1 MPQGSRC
8 TLIVEDLPESRTA
21 LARLLSQV
29 LPDLP
34 VCEAS
39 TRAQAESLIRSR
51 TIELALIDFGLPDG
65 SGLDVLR
72 FLHANQPE
80 ARAVVVTMFDD
91 DAHLFPALQAGAFG
105 YVLKDRPEVELV
117 AQLRRIQ
124 EGEPP
129 LSSSIARRML
139 QHFMALK
146 GQSASQTDSQGN
158 TVKWGRRLT
167 DLGSSPPTDPQDL
180 ARYLNPQVNNRPGM
194 VEEPEI
200 VLTERETEVLQ
211 RVGKGYTLPEIAQ
224 QLGLSRHTVA
234 DYVKQIYRKLDISS
248 RAEAALE
255 AARRGLVR

>member
-39 TRAQAESLIRSR
+39 TRAQAETLIRSR
-51 TIELALIDFGLPDG
+51 SIELALIDFGLPDG

-72 FLHANQPE
+72 FLHINQPE
-80 ARAVVVTMFDD
+80 ARGVVVTMFDD
-91 DAHLFPALQAGAFG
+91 DSHLFPALQAGAFG

-129 LSSSIARRML
+129 LSSTIARRML
-139 QHFMALK
+139 QHFTAIK
-146 GQSASQTDSQGN
+146 QAASQTDSQGN
-158 TVKWGRRLT
+158 AVKWGRRVT
-167 DLGSSPPTDPQDL
+167 DVGGNPPTDPQDL
-180 ARYLNPQVNNRPGM
+180 ARYLSPQANARPGM
-194 VEEPEI
+194 VEEPEV

-211 RVGKGYTLPEIAQ
+211 RVGKGYTLPEIAL